1 MKFCCVNVPGG
12 WQTGLELPNGN
23 TEVLGPTFNKVND
36 LWAWQK
42 ANLYQELTCQLN

>member
-23 TEVLGPTFNKVND
+23 TEVLGPTFNKIGD

-42 ANLYQELTCQLN
+42 ANLY

>member
-1 MKFCCVNVPGG
+1 MKFCCLSVPGG

-23 TEVLGPTFNKVND
+23 TEVFGPTFNKVND

-42 ANLYQELTCQLN
+42 ANLY